1 MNGCRNSWNLLDKKN
16 VEKERTKGDVH
27 RMNTAFSLTALARED
42 LQGMVPYDAPY
53 YPDVIKLDA
62 NENPYGFPPEVLVQI
77 FREVGSGDLS
87 RYPDAAAVELRKS
100 LSDYI
105 SVRPENIMVGNGSD
119 ELILNLMLSF
129 GTGAKFAVA
138 TPTFSM
144 YGVHGRIASSA
155 MHEVQ
160 RLDDFRIDADGL
172 ISATSKP
179 DVKIIVIT
187 SPNSPT
193 GNASEPGE
201 IEKILKKANAIVV
214 VDEAYNEFGGE
225 SCVPLLDS
233 YANLVILRTFSKAFG
248 MAGLRVGYL
257 LANTPVIN
265 ELLKV
270 KQPYNLNVFSQAA
283 ASLVMRNRPHF
294 LERIKKILQEREK
307 LYWELSQIP
316 GVKPYPTQANFIMFR
331 TALPAARIYNGLL
344 ERGVLIRNVEGP
356 LLPGCLRVSVGTA
369 EENEIFIEKL
379 KGIILSS

>member
-1 MNGCRNSWNLLDKKN
+1 
-16 VEKERTKGDVH
+16 
-27 RMNTAFSLTALARED
+27 MNTAFNLSALARED
-42 LQGMVPYDAPY
+42 LQDVVPYDAPF

-62 NENPYGFPPEVLVQI
+62 NENPYGFPPEVLVQV
-77 FREVGSGDLS
+77 FREVNPEDLC
-87 RYPDAAAVELRKS
+87 RYPDASAVALRKS

-105 SVRPENIMVGNGSD
+105 SVKPENIMVGNGSD

-144 YGVHGRIASSA
+144 YGVHGRIASGA
-155 MHEVQ
+155 MYEVP
-160 RLDDFRIDADGL
+160 RFLDDFRIDVEGL
-172 ISATSKP
+172 ISAASNP
-179 DVKIIVIT
+179 DVKVVVIT

-193 GNASEPGE
+193 GNATDPGE
-201 IEKILKKANAIVV
+201 IEKVLKKANALVV

-257 LANTPVIN
+257 LADTLVMN

-283 ASLVMRNRPHF
+283 ASLVMRNLPLFR
-294 LERIKKILQEREK
+294 ERIKKILQEREK
-307 LYWELSQIP
+307 LYAELSQIP

-331 TALPAARIYNGLL
+331 TELPAAHIYNGLL
-344 ERGVLIRNVEGP
+344 EQGVLIRNVEGH

-369 EENEIFIEKL
+369 EENKVFIEKL
-379 KGIILSS
+379 RRIILGS